1 MKKLLVVL
9 VALLLAVASAFAQ
22 ETRGTISGTVRDAQ
36 GVIPGAVVKVTNTG
50 TNVTQEIVT
59 NSRGYFEA
67 QLLVAGSYRVSVE
80 MPGFKALNRTGITL
94 GSGGQVALDLPLEVG
109 AIEES
114 ITVTGEAPL
123 LETTSVRAGLNL
135 TTKELEELPTMSN
148 MPVMLA
154 RYAPGLSANPTVGL
168 SVQGFVQGPSET
180 VAPLGGVGGAEYSI
194 DGATNNGVGRRM
206 ATSPNADMIQEM
218 RVETTTFTAATGHGV
233 GVGISLMTR
242 AGTNQRRGTLNH
254 QFWTNKINAPR
265 YFQRETFVIDKDLK
279 DAYESGTGNDF
290 AATYGGP
297 VKIPKVID
305 GTNKLFM
312 FLNLSLTSDTT
323 RGGNRITLPRSDAG
337 HNHVAGDFSDLLLL
351 PNPAQYIIYD
361 PLTTRPDP
369 ARPGHVIR
377 DPFPNNI
384 IPADRIKNPF
394 YKTYTGFLPTPNYNP
409 TGNAE
414 PSNNYAT
421 AAQPDP
427 SQSQTWGARIDYN
440 QSGSNRYLVR
450 VAGSHFH
457 ERQGNW
463 TFQVIRSS
471 TRQTGCGRQPR

>member
-1 MKKLLVVL
+1 
-9 VALLLAVASAFAQ
+9 
-22 ETRGTISGTVRDAQ
+22 
-36 GVIPGAVVKVTNTG
+36 
-50 TNVTQEIVT
+50 
-59 NSRGYFEA
+59 
-67 QLLVAGSYRVSVE
+67 

-94 GSGGQVALDLPLEVG
+94 ASGGQVALDLPLEVG

-265 YFQRETFVIDKDLK
+265 YFQRETFAIDKDLK

-323 RGGNRITLPRSDAG
+323 RGGNRITLPRSDPG

-351 PNPAQYIIYD
+351 PNPAQYIIYARCD
-361 PLTTRPDP
+361 APRSRAAGTRDSRCVPEQHHSGGPDQESLLQDVHGLP
-369 ARPGHVIR
+369 AHTELQPGGQRGAVEQLRHC
-377 DPFPNNI
+377 
-384 IPADRIKNPF
+384 
-394 YKTYTGFLPTPNYNP
+394 GP
-409 TGNAE
+409 TGPESKPDLGRANRLQPVGE
-414 PSNNYAT
+414 PTGTLCASPAAT
-421 AAQPDP
+421 
-427 SQSQTWGARIDYN
+427 STRETRGTGRF
-440 QSGSNRYLVR
+440 R
-450 VAGSHFH
+450 V
-457 ERQGNW
+457 ENPK
-463 TFQVIRSS
+463 SS
-471 TRQTGCGRQPR
+471 TRRTGCGRRPSAEPATGPTYGGTRYLDAQ